1 MMSDGGSW
9 YDAVIVKVPF
19 AGARAVAVVSP
30 LARTRPAVSVACQ
43 ISAAANT
50 RASPLIVS
58 GLRTRVFASGSFT
71 RIPPRAER
79 SGVGTGVGVGVGLGV
94 GLGLAVNVGVA
105 DRTGVGVGVV
115 TTIRLSTHPAPR
127 RAAARVTSAAVLT
140 FVGPVPPRRGPG
152 PHARGRSCLRP
163 APTPPLPRR
172 RERRGAR
179 GRTRPPPAPPPIAR
193 RRTRRRPARRRR
205 RRSS

>member
-9 YDAVIVKVPF
+9 YVAVIVNVPF
-19 AGARAVAVVSP
+19 AGAPAVAVVIP
-30 LARTRPAVSVACQ
+30 LASTRPAVSVTCQ
-43 ISAAANT
+43 ISAASNT
-50 RASPLIVS
+50 LASPLIVR

-94 GLGLAVNVGVA
+94 GLALAVTVGVA
-105 DRTGVGVGVV
+105 ERTGVGVGVV

-140 FVGPVPPRRGPG
+140 FVGPVPPQRAPG

-179 GRTRPPPAPPPIAR
+179 GRTRPPPAPPPTAR
-193 RRTRRRPARRRR
+193 RRTRRRRARRR
-205 RRSS
+205 